1 MTEVISDPRPDG
13 GVRRRRLG
21 RTGLQVSEIG
31 LGGAWLLGRAG
42 ELPFA
47 HGVETI
53 RHALD
58 LGITF
63 LDTAECYIGGRSEA
77 LFGEALEG
85 HAGPFVLGTKFGHV
99 PADFDWSRGAV
110 VASVEASLRQ
120 LRRSSVDLI
129 QVHTPAEPTMDAMFG
144 TGGTLDGL
152 REVRERGWCRHFG
165 INGRDLTFLREC
177 VLSDQFDT
185 LLVFQRFD
193 LFEQSALE
201 LFQEAHSRDMGIIV
215 GSPLRLGLFGSA
227 RDQLVAHLD
236 GDDRRHLEDLETVLS
251 DYPGGIA
258 TAALRFALMPPE
270 VSVVLSGAS
279 SPEEIANVVEAV
291 QIGTPA
297 LPAEL
302 YEAIK
307 RLASGKHRNL

>member
-1 MTEVISDPRPDG
+1 MTDMTSGPRPVG

-21 RTGLQVSEIG
+21 RTGLEVSEIG

-42 ELPFA
+42 ELPVA
-47 HGVETI
+47 HGVATI

-77 LFGEALEG
+77 LFGEALET
-85 HAGPFVLGTKFGHV
+85 HTGPFVLGTKFGHV
-99 PADFDWSRGAV
+99 PADFDWSRSAV
-110 VASVEASLRQ
+110 VASVKASLLQ

-129 QVHTPAEPTMDAMFG
+129 QVHTPAEPTMQSMFG
-144 TGGTLDGL
+144 PGGTIEGL

-165 INGRDLTFLREC
+165 INGRDLPFLREC

-201 LFQEAHSRDMGIIV
+201 LFREAHARDMGIIV

-227 RDQLVAHLD
+227 RNQLVAQLG
-236 GDDRRHLEDLETVLS
+236 GDDRRHLDDLETLLR
-251 DYPGGIA
+251 DYPGGIS

-279 SPEEIANVVEAV
+279 SPEEIANVVHAV
-291 QIGTPA
+291 EVGTPS
-297 LPAEL
+297 LPDTL
-302 YEAIK
+302 YEAIN

>member
-1 MTEVISDPRPDG
+1 MTEMISDPRPVG
-13 GVRRRRLG
+13 GVRLRRLG
-21 RTGLQVSEIG
+21 RTGLEVSEIG
-31 LGGAWLLGRAG
+31 LGGAWLLGRSG
-42 ELPFA
+42 ELAGA
-47 HGVETI
+47 HGVATI

-77 LFGEALEG
+77 LFGEALDA
-85 HAGPFVLGTKFGHV
+85 HTGPYVLGTKFGHV

-110 VASVEASLRQ
+110 VASVQASLRQ

-129 QVHTPAEPTMDAMFG
+129 QVHTPTEPTMQAIFG
-144 TGGTLDGL
+144 PGGTMDGL

-177 VLSDQFDT
+177 VVSDQFDT

-193 LFEQSALE
+193 LFEHSALD
-201 LFQEAHSRDMGIIV
+201 LFHEAHARDMGIIV

-227 RDQLVAHLD
+227 RDQLVARLN
-236 GDDRRHLEDLETVLS
+236 GDDRRHLDDLETLLQ
-251 DYPGGIA
+251 DYPGGIS
-258 TAALRFALMPPE
+258 TAALQFALMPPE

-279 SPEEIANVVEAV
+279 SPEEVSNVIQAVEV
-291 QIGTPA
+291 GTPA
-297 LPAEL
+297 LPADL
-302 YEAIK
+302 YEAIR
-307 RLASGKHRNL
+307 RLASGKHRTL

>member
-1 MTEVISDPRPDG
+1 MTEIISDQRPVG
-13 GVRRRRLG
+13 SVRRRRLG
-21 RTGLQVSEIG
+21 RTGLEVSEIG

-42 ELPFA
+42 ELPA
-47 HGVETI
+47 GHGVATI

-77 LFGEALEG
+77 LFGEALEA

-110 VASVEASLRQ
+110 VASVEASLRH

-129 QVHTPAEPTMDAMFG
+129 QVHTPAEPTMHAMFG
-144 TGGTLDGL
+144 PGGTVEGL
-152 REVRERGWCRHFG
+152 REVRDRGWCRHFG

-177 VLSDQFDT
+177 VVSDQFDT

-201 LFQEAHSRDMGIIV
+201 LFSEAHARDMGIIV

-236 GDDRRHLEDLETVLS
+236 GDDRRHLEDLETLLR
-251 DYPGGIA
+251 DYPGGIS

-279 SPEEIANVVEAV
+279 SPEEIANVVQAV
-291 QIGTPA
+291 EVGTPT
-297 LPAEL
+297 LPADL
-302 YEAIK
+302 YNAIK
-307 RLASGKHRNL
+307 RLAAGKHRTL

>member
-1 MTEVISDPRPDG
+1 MTEVINDPRPRG

-21 RTGLQVSEIG
+21 RTGLEVSEIG
-31 LGGAWLLGRAG
+31 LGGAWLLGRGG
-42 ELPFA
+42 ELPVA
-47 HGVETI
+47 HGLATI
-53 RHALD
+53 RHALH

-77 LFGEALEG
+77 LFGEALEAHTG
-85 HAGPFVLGTKFGHV
+85 AFVLGTKFGHV
-99 PADFDWSRGAV
+99 PSDFDWSRGAV
-110 VASVEASLRQ
+110 VASVAASLQQ

-129 QVHTPAEPTMDAMFG
+129 QVHTPAEPTMDAMFAS
-144 TGGTLDGL
+144 GGTLDGL

-193 LFEQSALE
+193 LFEQSAIE
-201 LFQEAHSRDMGIIV
+201 LFHEAHSRDMGIIV

-236 GDDRRHLEDLETVLS
+236 TDDRRHLEELDTLFR
-251 DYPGGIA
+251 DYPGGIS
-258 TAALRFALMPPE
+258 TAALRFALMPRE

-279 SPEEIANVVEAV
+279 SPEEIADVVQAV
-291 QIGTPA
+291 EVGTPA
-297 LPAEL
+297 LPVEL
-302 YEAIK
+302 YDAVK
-307 RLASGKHRNL
+307 RLASGKHRKL

>member
-1 MTEVISDPRPDG
+1 
-13 GVRRRRLG
+13 
-21 RTGLQVSEIG
+21 
-31 LGGAWLLGRAG
+31 
-42 ELPFA
+42 
-47 HGVETI
+47 
-53 RHALD
+53 
-58 LGITF
+58 
-63 LDTAECYIGGRSEA
+63 
-77 LFGEALEG
+77 
-85 HAGPFVLGTKFGHV
+85 
-99 PADFDWSRGAV
+99 
-110 VASVEASLRQ
+110 
-120 LRRSSVDLI
+120 
-129 QVHTPAEPTMDAMFG
+129 MDAMFG

-177 VLSDQFDT
+177 VLSNQFDT

-236 GDDRRHLEDLETVLS
+236 GDDRRHLEELETLLS

-291 QIGTPA
+291 QVGTPA
-297 LPAEL
+297 LPTEL
-302 YEAIK
+302 FEAIK
-307 RLASGKHRNL
+307 RLASGKHRKL